1 MSAEQRIEV
10 QSTVEV
16 LAIKSP
22 GNLQKN
28 GRVRVSLFQGERKSA
43 LENLIQSDTDSLSKE
58 KELHKD
64 QTIQVVRKEEQMY
77 FSESQIP
84 KQEDP
89 LGWWKESEGC
99 FPDLP
104 KLARFFL
111 CIPATSTPAEQIFSA
126 AGSTCS
132 QKRASLSC
140 EHVDMLTFLHFNS
153 VLIWEKEMSRNRTL
167 ANGAL
172 NAATLFNGDL
182 FTFKHIFFLSVMQ
195 LIYYLY
201 MYLFASI

>member
-89 LGWWKESEGC
+89 LGW
-99 FPDLP
+99 
-104 KLARFFL
+104 
-111 CIPATSTPAEQIFSA
+111 
-126 AGSTCS
+126 
-132 QKRASLSC
+132 
-140 EHVDMLTFLHFNS
+140 
-153 VLIWEKEMSRNRTL
+153 
-167 ANGAL
+167 
-172 NAATLFNGDL
+172 
-182 FTFKHIFFLSVMQ
+182 
-195 LIYYLY
+195 
-201 MYLFASI
+201 